1 MIDWIRQNAHARRQ
15 ALSALVYTVAVFGLA
30 GYAVSATW
38 SVVAARADVGALSER
53 LAALKAHTH
62 GAAGGAGANAADA
75 SPFLHEAT
83 VTLAGAALQQRI
95 EQAVAKAGGSLQS
108 DEEQLDS
115 LGDKDG
121 FIRLTAN
128 FDLTQAGLQP
138 LLYDLEAGMP
148 YLFVELL
155 DIQSPE
161 ASGEA
166 EAGPMHVALTV
177 SSKWEPG
184 L

>member
-30 GYAVSATW
+30 GYAITATW
-38 SVVAARADVGALSER
+38 SVVAAHADVDALSER

-62 GAAGGAGANAADA
+62 RGAGAGANAAHA

-83 VTLAGAALQQRI
+83 VTLAGAALQQRV

-148 YLFVELL
+148 YLFVESL

-161 ASGEA
+161 ATGEA

>member
-1 MIDWIRQNAHARRQ
+1 MIAWLRQNAGARRQ
-15 ALSALVYTVAVFGLA
+15 GLSALVYTVVVCGLA
-30 GYAVSATW
+30 VYAVSAARG
-38 SVVAARADVGALSER
+38 VLAARADVDDLNER
-53 LAALKAHTH
+53 LAALKAHAH
-62 GAAGGAGANAADA
+62 GAGAGASAADA
-75 SPFLHEAT
+75 SPFLHETT

-115 LGDKDG
+115 LSDKDG

-128 FDLTQAGLQP
+128 FDLAQTGLQP

-148 YLFVELL
+148 YLFVESL
-155 DIQSPE
+155 DVQSPE
-161 ASGEA
+161 ATGEA
-166 EAGPMHVALTV
+166 DGGPMHVALTV

>member
-1 MIDWIRQNAHARRQ
+1 MIAWLLQDAVARRQ
-15 ALSALVYTVAVFGLA
+15 ALSALGYTIVVCGLA
-30 GYAVSATW
+30 IYAVTTTVSLFAQH
-38 SVVAARADVGALSER
+38 ADVDALSER
-53 LAALKAHTH
+53 LAALKAHGH
-62 GAAGGAGANAADA
+62 GAGASANAPDA
-75 SPFLHEAT
+75 SPFLRDTT

-115 LGDKDG
+115 LSDKDG

-128 FDLTQAGLQP
+128 FELAQPGLQP

-148 YLFVELL
+148 YVFVESL
-155 DIQSPE
+155 DVQSPE
-161 ASGEA
+161 ATGEA
-166 EAGPMHVALTV
+166 EGGPMHVALTV

>member
-1 MIDWIRQNAHARRQ
+1 MIDWIRQNAPARRQ
-15 ALSALVYTVAVFGLA
+15 ALSALVYTVVVCGLA
-30 GYAVSATW
+30 GYAITAT
-38 SVVAARADVGALSER
+38 SSIVAARADVDTMSER
-53 LAALKAHTH
+53 LAALKAHTR
-62 GAAGGAGANAADA
+62 AGAGANAAAA

-128 FDLTQAGLQP
+128 FDLAQTGLQP

-148 YLFVELL
+148 YLFVESL
-155 DIQSPE
+155 DVQSPE
-161 ASGEA
+161 ATGEA
-166 EAGPMHVALTV
+166 GGGPMHVALTV